1 MDPFR
6 RRLKSEA
13 EGRATE
19 MSQRTAHIVR
29 DDDVMGGEPRIEG
42 RRISVRQV
50 ADWVE
55 EGDLSAKTVAD
66 RYDLDIADVYR
77 ALTYY
82 HEHPGEMAAV
92 RRRRRERISAARE
105 RGMKT
110 LSELREEHA
119 GATDE

>member
-1 MDPFR
+1 MAQQTARIVTD
-6 RRLKSEA
+6 EA
-13 EGRATE
+13 
-19 MSQRTAHIVR
+19 
-29 DDDVMGGEPRIEG
+29 VMGGEPRIEG

-55 EGDLSAKTVAD
+55 KGDLSAKTVAD

-92 RRRRRERISAARE
+92 RHRRREQIRAARE

-110 LSELREEHA
+110 LGELEAEAREE
-119 GATDE
+119 